1 MKRTGEIYLM
11 IFFLVCGLCAGCGKE
26 KKWKYDRS
34 IPESIQVDSTQGISI
49 LGNLDQ
55 IGVRVELG
63 ENFFEQEKSIS
74 LFTPQSIPAFPR
86 GLKMEPLNSPVEITL
101 EGEKGIRL
109 DHAATITY
117 RLDSLDIPSAE
128 EAWQL
133 MFMYY
138 NGREWEMVQPDSI
151 DLSEGIVSLNT
162 YHFSLFGLTKIKDE
176 TVLFE
181 KWTKSSALDSL
192 IRDTVNEKVD
202 KACENAVT
210 NFLEDMEIQDDSLK
224 AKLLKNI
231 VNSDDYRELIDNLK
245 EGKVYD
251 FCTNLQILMG
261 EKIADNMEDSVLK
274 GALEK
279 AAKKD
284 NLDYVKAFSTAAG
297 YLAEG
302 RKMDA
307 AKVLGDKV
315 VDSFK
320 VGRALKT
327 SVEIINGQI
336 QEWKSNEL
344 KAAYEAY
351 ANGADG
357 KWGYYV
363 DKRDFETLW
372 SQMRGLG
379 RQLEIDAVAQEEA
392 IRQEYGEPP
401 LTETQKQKILANL
414 KDYYRRQFETM
425 AKTND
430 ELETRMKE
438 RELLLEELK
447 KSGFFGAG
455 TVDALNNLPLDK
467 RLEIIDTFLRKMTAD
482 TGRSRISNK
491 TGLVGANELFA
502 SDIAQALRIYFGKDG
517 KSEYRKF
524 LKERY
529 GIEKEKGFIPSD
541 ETDGIWVLERTFVNM
556 PVLPEGYISSSL
568 LEYTRDIYPG
578 GAKTHIL
585 NDISQFPGWTGDVKT
600 QTIEFSYVFSI
611 PESFAAGETVPVR
624 MEVKDSGSS
633 YGPNF
638 IQGAM
643 GCSMSVNTNGSWVP
657 YNSGEWVSTQG
668 YRTSDKP
675 DASMM
680 QAEKQ
685 FSFTAPGKA
694 DAFTC
699 HFTYNDGGFPPEIY
713 YDYIFIEGG
722 LY

>member
-1 MKRTGEIYLM
+1 
-11 IFFLVCGLCAGCGKE
+11 
-26 KKWKYDRS
+26 
-34 IPESIQVDSTQGISI
+34 
-49 LGNLDQ
+49 
-55 IGVRVELG
+55 
-63 ENFFEQEKSIS
+63 
-74 LFTPQSIPAFPR
+74 
-86 GLKMEPLNSPVEITL
+86 
-101 EGEKGIRL
+101 
-109 DHAATITY
+109 
-117 RLDSLDIPSAE
+117 
-128 EAWQL
+128 
-133 MFMYY
+133 
-138 NGREWEMVQPDSI
+138 
-151 DLSEGIVSLNT
+151 
-162 YHFSLFGLTKIKDE
+162 
-176 TVLFE
+176 
-181 KWTKSSALDSL
+181 
-192 IRDTVNEKVD
+192 
-202 KACENAVT
+202 
-210 NFLEDMEIQDDSLK
+210 
-224 AKLLKNI
+224 
-231 VNSDDYRELIDNLK
+231 
-245 EGKVYD
+245 
-251 FCTNLQILMG
+251 MG
-261 EKIADNMEDSVLK
+261 EKIADSMEDSALK

-279 AAKKD
+279 ASKKD

-302 RKMDA
+302 RKTDA
-307 AKVLGDKV
+307 AKVLGEKV

-320 VGRALKT
+320 VGRALKA

-363 DKRDFETLW
+363 EKGDFETLW

-392 IRQEYGEPP
+392 LRREYGEPP
-401 LTETQKQKILANL
+401 LTEAQKQRILSNL
-414 KDYYRRQFETM
+414 KEYYRRQFESM
-425 AKTND
+425 AKTDD
-430 ELETRMKE
+430 ELEIRTKE
-438 RELLLEELK
+438 RKLLLEELSK
-447 KSGFFGAG
+447 GGFFGAG
-455 TVDALNNLPLDK
+455 TVDVLNNLPLDK
-467 RLEIIDTFLRKMTAD
+467 RLEIIDTFLKKMTAD
-482 TGRSRISNK
+482 TGRSRISDK
-491 TGLVGANELFA
+491 TGLVGEKELFA

-529 GIEKEKGFIPSD
+529 GIETEKGFIPSD
-541 ETDGIWVLERTFVNM
+541 ETEGIWVLERTFVNM
-556 PVLPEGYISSSL
+556 PALPEGYISFPL
-568 LEYTRDIYPG
+568 LEYTREIYPG

-585 NDISQFPGWTGDVKT
+585 NDISQFTGWTGDIKT
-600 QTIEFSYVFSI
+600 QTIEFSYVFNI
-611 PESFAAGETVPVR
+611 PESFAAGETVPIR

-643 GCSMSVNTNGSWVP
+643 GCSMWINYNSEWSP
-657 YNSGEWVSTQG
+657 FNSGEWVTTQA

-675 DASMM
+675 DSSVM

-722 LY
+722 IY